1 MSFIDEKMSPVNT
14 NVNGNRDEPNLVN
27 DISEKQ
33 KKLSFLLRNIKKYK
47 KKNMESLTDII
58 GRKKIIVDI
67 EKKLPDLNDE
77 EIKSKILIWIKIEK
91 NKMNALNTQLQSEFA
106 MDLYKELQLKG
117 VKLRGH
123 MPKLK
128 VSFYNLDVDFE
139 KNLCN
144 LTYGLDNDHIANL
157 KVNPREVSDYIGKV
171 SQDLDN
177 QYGDG
182 RLFQNYLV
190 EAYEN
195 NIAKGKTRAGK
206 VSIIDVLMEISLL
219 KQGRNFRIDPSKKNY
234 SPYGRIQF
242 SYDIFRLLNDHPPDI
257 RVKLSTATRAQARNK
272 LNYLWIP
279 KNTRGEGSIFSHI
292 EVVKNQ

>member
-1 MSFIDEKMSPVNT
+1 MSFFDEKMSPSD
-14 NVNGNRDEPNLVN
+14 VNGSGSPDVSNLAN

-47 KKNMESLTDII
+47 KKNIESLTDII
-58 GRKKIIVDI
+58 GQRKIIVDI
-67 EKKLPDLNDE
+67 EKKIPDLNDE
-77 EIKSKILIWIKIEK
+77 EIKNKTLMWIKTEK
-91 NKMNALNTQLQSEFA
+91 NKMNALNTKLQSEFA
-106 MDLYKELQLKG
+106 MDLYNELQLKG
-117 VKLRGH
+117 MKLRGH

-128 VSFYNLDVDFE
+128 VSFYNMDVDFE

-157 KVNPREVSDYIGKV
+157 KINPREMSDYIGKV
-171 SQDLDN
+171 NQDLDK

-190 EAYEN
+190 KAYEN
-195 NIAKGKTRAGK
+195 NIAKAKTRAGK

-219 KQGRNFRIDPSKKNY
+219 KQGRNFRINPSRKNY
-234 SPYGRIQF
+234 STYGRIQF
-242 SYDIFRLLNDHPPDI
+242 SYDIFRLLNDHPSDI
-257 RVKLSTATRAQARNK
+257 RVKLSTATRAQAKNK

-279 KNTRGEGSIFSHI
+279 KNSRGEGSIFSHI